1 MAAGFDMNEQ
11 KTIDKHIPQHLAPI
25 LGDIQTK
32 KTAISPLRMQT
43 GLPISSSWQAS
54 AK

>member
-1 MAAGFDMNEQ
+1 MNEQ

-25 LGDIQTK
+25 LGDIQAK
-32 KTAISPLRMQT
+32 KMPFPPLRMQT